1 MKLKICVHSVA
12 NDTEYGGEQTLECVV
27 GEYQLSDVFRLPF
40 FRIIID
46 DIIEGALCFR
56 LMEGGIEH
64 YFVLD
69 ESDRKAYFHRDTS
82 LGEDN
87 FDFELIQG

>member
-1 MKLKICVHSVA
+1 MRLKITVNSIA
-12 NDTEYGGEQTLECVV
+12 NDTEYGGEQFLNAVK
-27 GEYQLSDVFRLPF
+27 GEYVLEEIFRLPF

-46 DIIEGALCFR
+46 DIIGSALCFR
-56 LMEGGIEH
+56 LMEGGAAH

-69 ESDRKAYFHRDTS
+69 EDDKTAVFHRDTS

-87 FDFELIQG
+87 FLFELV